1 VPTLLS
7 LFTCDVQAKL
17 NCEVLWDDLA
27 LEVRWAVAG
36 ETIVLQLVGKIG
48 TTTPYDKF
56 TETLK
61 FKKKQICDS
70 CTTQMTGNTWRSDL
84 AEIPRERE

>member
-1 VPTLLS
+1 MFCLKYFLRGRSSNCKFFGFVSTLS
-7 LFTCDVQAKL
+7 LFTGYVQAKL

-48 TTTPYDKF
+48 TTPYDLF
-56 TETLK
+56 MET
-61 FKKKQICDS
+61 FNIY
-70 CTTQMTGNTWRSDL
+70 
-84 AEIPRERE
+84 

>member
-1 VPTLLS
+1 MFSLNILYAIAALTVNFVGFVPTLLS

-61 FKKKQICDS
+61 LKQ
-70 CTTQMTGNTWRSDL
+70 TNL
-84 AEIPRERE
+84 